1 MCPSTVLEFPQNHA
15 VPPGAGAIKVCSLR
29 IRALLAG
36 AEPEPAR
43 IVALLPVL
51 LLFALGQRA
60 ECRRDL
66 TAVNIRAVDKGVSN
80 ALMLPQNPAAENL
93 RTFFCKAA
101 CQSGVPV
108 DKMGPIR
115 VHTIKT

>member
-1 MCPSTVLEFPQNHA
+1 M
-15 VPPGAGAIKVCSLR
+15 
-29 IRALLAG
+29 
-36 AEPEPAR
+36 
-43 IVALLPVL
+43 
-51 LLFALGQRA
+51 
-60 ECRRDL
+60 
-66 TAVNIRAVDKGVSN
+66 NIRAVDKGVSN

-93 RTFFCKAA
+93 QTFFCKAA

>member
-1 MCPSTVLEFPQNHA
+1 MYSSLLPKQTMCPSTVLEFPQNHA

-51 LLFALGQRA
+51 LLFALLARGQDA
-60 ECRRDL
+60 
-66 TAVNIRAVDKGVSN
+66 G
-80 ALMLPQNPAAENL
+80 EN
-93 RTFFCKAA
+93 
-101 CQSGVPV
+101 
-108 DKMGPIR
+108 
-115 VHTIKT
+115 